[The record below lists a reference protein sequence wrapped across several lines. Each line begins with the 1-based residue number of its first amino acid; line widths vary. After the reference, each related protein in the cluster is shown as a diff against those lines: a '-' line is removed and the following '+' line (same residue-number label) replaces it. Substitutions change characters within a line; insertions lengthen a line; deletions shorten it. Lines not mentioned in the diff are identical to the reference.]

1 MCCQELPGLPSAI
14 MFADEEWNDDFTAQ
28 MLTQT
33 VSQQEGKSRNKMT
46 SVPKEGLARKKSLLR
61 TLQALGSVLDWN
73 TAPGSGSTDSEAE
86 ETPQTAT
93 KKRRKKVCKHAESA
107 EQGCSSENLQEKG
120 GGVSVERKQKRIKSN
135 GKTGQQAGEKRLL
148 ETGKDKCSTIE
159 DLQSFKKQGKK
170 EKSEEIRLHRKQWK
184 NKLKNKRKN
193 KNKYKQN
200 GQISETPAAT
210 RSTDTLV
217 SDKHSNEGETSN
229 KLLDLESRNGQQN
242 NKCLGQNKTQKE
254 VYTGVIDFNLKE
266 KNSRH
271 STVKKATVKGRN
283 LKGKTVEPQTQHVE
297 TWDSNRTKAATEKP
311 QIHANTVTDC
321 EEEGGKASSYRKKHV
336 INRQREKLRQ
346 VLGSQATESDM
357 RPSEKEEAE
366 GIGMGESQAC
376 AEEEKSPPAPLPDR
390 SAALR
395 ARMEQRLESARFRY
409 INEQLYT
416 SSSQEACKLFHEDHT
431 SFEIYHRGFTAQ
443 VTRWPHNPVDSII
456 SYIRSKPPSLVVAD
470 FGCGDCKIARSVKNK
485 VYSFDLAP
493 VNNLVTVCDMANV
506 PLPDGSVDIAVFC
519 LSLMGTNLYDFL
531 VEANRVLV
539 TRGVLKIAEVAS
551 RFENVRNFISALASL
566 GFKLLSKDTENSHFY
581 TFEFMKAGSPR
592 GTSRQTGLE
601 LKPCVYKKR

>member
-1 MCCQELPGLPSAI
+1 

-33 VSQQEGKSRNKMT
+33 MSQQDGKLRTKMT

-73 TAPGSGSTDSEAE
+73 TAPGLGSADSEAE

-93 KKRRKKVCKHAESA
+93 KKRRRKKVCKHAGSA
-107 EQGCSSENLQEKG
+107 EQGCSSDNLQEKEGAG
-120 GGVSVERKQKRIKSN
+120 GSVERKQKKIKSN

-148 ETGKDKCSTIE
+148 ETIDKDRCSIIE
-159 DLQSFKKQGKK
+159 DLQPFKKQEK
-170 EKSEEIRLHRKQWK
+170 KSEEIRLHRKQWK

-200 GQISETPAAT
+200 GQISQTPAAT

-217 SDKHSNEGETSN
+217 SYKHSNEGETSN

-242 NKCLGQNKTQKE
+242 KCLGQNKNQKE
-254 VYTGVIDFNLKE
+254 VYTGKRDFNVKE

-271 STVKKATVKGRN
+271 STVKKATDKGMI
-283 LKGKTVEPQTQHVE
+283 LKGKTVEPQIQQVE
-297 TWDSNRTKAATEKP
+297 NWDSNRTKAATEKP
-311 QIHANTVTDC
+311 QIHAKTVTDC
-321 EEEGGKASSYRKKHV
+321 VEEKTSSYRKKQV

-357 RPSEKEEAE
+357 RPLEQEEAE
-366 GIGMGESQAC
+366 GTGIDKSQAC

-443 VTRWPHNPVDSII
+443 VARWPHNPVDSII

-493 VNNLVTVCDMANV
+493 VNNLVTVSDMANV

-539 TRGVLKIAEVAS
+539 ARGLLKIAEVAS

-566 GFKLLSKDTENSHFY
+566 GFKLVSKDTENSHFY
-581 TFEFMKAGSPR
+581 TFEFIKAGSPR
-592 GTSRQTGLE
+592 GTGRQTGLD

>member
-1 MCCQELPGLPSAI
+1 MISITIALLKCFFFL
-14 MFADEEWNDDFTAQ
+14 
-28 MLTQT
+28 
-33 VSQQEGKSRNKMT
+33 
-46 SVPKEGLARKKSLLR
+46 LLR
-61 TLQALGSVLDWN
+61 TNNLAQVSNTSAVFLG
-73 TAPGSGSTDSEAE
+73 
-86 ETPQTAT
+86 
-93 KKRRKKVCKHAESA
+93 
-107 EQGCSSENLQEKG
+107 
-120 GGVSVERKQKRIKSN
+120 N

-148 ETGKDKCSTIE
+148 ETGEDKCSTIE

-266 KNSRH
+266 KNSRQ

-283 LKGKTVEPQTQHVE
+283 LKGKTVEPQTQQVE

-376 AEEEKSPPAPLPDR
+376 AEEEKSPTARPLCCPASLDG
-390 SAALR
+390 AA
-395 ARMEQRLESARFRY
+395 
-409 INEQLYT
+409 
-416 SSSQEACKLFHEDHT
+416 
-431 SFEIYHRGFTAQ
+431 
-443 VTRWPHNPVDSII
+443 
-456 SYIRSKPPSLVVAD
+456 IRI
-470 FGCGDCKIARSVKNK
+470 G
-485 VYSFDLAP
+485 
-493 VNNLVTVCDMANV
+493 TV
-506 PLPDGSVDIAVFC
+506 PL
-519 LSLMGTNLYDFL
+519 
-531 VEANRVLV
+531 
-539 TRGVLKIAEVAS
+539 
-551 RFENVRNFISALASL
+551 
-566 GFKLLSKDTENSHFY
+566 H
-581 TFEFMKAGSPR
+581 
-592 GTSRQTGLE
+592 Q
-601 LKPCVYKKR
+601 